1 MKDQID
7 VATQNSEAALAG
19 SAASITLEAKSK
31 HVKEIEG
38 IVKALHK
45 HRLAVIKRV
54 KGLPVLLKHGKE
66 YSSSVGLFAC
76 WYNDPA
82 AEDIV
87 RKIASNVGEAIAS
100 VSMEKDNSYCILTTR
115 NQYTIAGPIW
125 AVAFAVAV
133 YNNRHD
139 TVKDLL
145 TKINLQERII
155 VFCPLESSLKRTY
168 ILQPLL
174 ETLLL
179 SLDLRYI
186 EMCEVLLKHANARI
200 KLNSI
205 VTWEEFSCVSN
216 SSEIKHGL
224 LGALLLQKA
233 SELHNDKIIRIL
245 LECEPEILKWRNQS
259 SNESCLESI
268 VTNDQLPNLET
279 LNASTKA
286 EIKNVLDQQ
295 VTDKGGNNVKGLTN
309 EQKEELKKWSAAM
322 MQQGGNFNLLVAGV
336 INFIFTALAFLA
348 AVAFSGVGTMYI
360 RQTLMSFG
368 IPTGIVPAALAVL
381 TTAGVNAV
389 LTERAYGFIDK
400 EATISFIMSAIFI
413 SLPGVPGGP
422 KTQDSLRI
430 MDTNKALTLSITTLL
445 MSAFVGIGVAL
456 INILPKRGWVSID
469 SEHLMIYVTL
479 VVSVASA
486 FILPRSCRLL
496 YKYLNINKPKK

>member
-1 MKDQID
+1 MKDQD
-7 VATQNSEAALAG
+7 TTTTGSESALLEELG
-19 SAASITLEAKSK
+19 AASTSLETRSK
-31 HVKEIEG
+31 NVKEIEG
-38 IVKALHK
+38 IIKIIHK
-45 HRLAVIKRV
+45 QRLAFIRKIK
-54 KGLPVLLKHGKE
+54 GMPVLFKHGKE
-66 YSSSVGLFAC
+66 YESGIGLYAC

-82 AEDIV
+82 AGDIV

-100 VSMEKDNSYCILTTR
+100 VSMEKDNSYCVLTTR

-125 AVAFAVAV
+125 AVAFTVAV

-139 TVKDLL
+139 IVKSLL
-145 TKINLQERII
+145 TKINLQEKIL
-155 VFCPLESSLKRTY
+155 VFCPLEHSLKKTY

-174 ETLLL
+174 PTLLL
-179 SLDLRYI
+179 SLDLRYT
-186 EMCEVLLKHANARI
+186 EMCNILLKHDNSRI

-205 VTWEEFSCVSN
+205 ITWEEFSCFSN

-233 SELHNDKIIRIL
+233 SELSNDKVIRIL

-259 SNESCLESI
+259 SDESCLESI
-268 VTNDQLPNLET
+268 VAKDQLPNLEA

-295 VTDKGGNNVKGLTN
+295 VTDKGGDNVKGLTD

-322 MQQGGNFNLLVAGV
+322 YAGKFNLIGAGI
-336 INFIFTALAFLA
+336 INFVFTALAFLA
-348 AVAFSGVGTMYI
+348 AVAFSGIGTMYI
-360 RQTLMSFG
+360 RQALMGFG
-368 IPTGIVPAALAVL
+368 IPTGAVPAALMVL
-381 TTAGVNAV
+381 TTAGINAV
-389 LTERAYGFIDK
+389 LTERAYGFIDR

-445 MSAFVGIGVAL
+445 MAGLVGIGL
-456 INILPKRGWVSID
+456 ILVNFLPKKQWVSID
-469 SEHLMIYVTL
+469 SEQLLVYVAL
-479 VVSVASA
+479 AISLADSVM
-486 FILPRSCRLL
+486 LPLFCRLL
-496 YKYLNINKPKK
+496 YKYLNINKKKT